1 MKENEVVTSQFV
13 SSSGNQYYTPIE
25 YEYSEENKCFIPKLG
40 KKINR
45 YEMIQASK
53 PSCDINYIV
62 KRALAGDATALNVKV
77 PTYADVSEM
86 PDNLND
92 LHNLNTNAIN
102 QFYQLDPNLRKAF
115 NNNVDVFAA
124 SLENGTFNDV
134 IANFVKSQEK
144 TESSESE
151 AN

>member
-1 MKENEVVTSQFV
+1 MEKESIGV
-13 SSSGNQYYTPIE
+13 SSSGTKYYTPIE
-25 YEYSEENKCFIPKLG
+25 YIYSEEDKCFIPKEG
-40 KKINR
+40 KKVNR

-62 KRALAGDATALNVKV
+62 KRALAGDMTALNVKA

-92 LHNLNTNAIN
+92 LHNLNVGVIN

-115 NNNVDVFAA
+115 NNDVDVFAA
-124 SLENGTFNDV
+124 SLENGNFNDV
-134 IANFVKSQEK
+134 ISNFVKSQEK
-144 TESSESE
+144 TEPVESE
-151 AN
+151 GTK

>member
-1 MKENEVVTSQFV
+1 MSETKFI
-13 SSSGNQYYTPIE
+13 SSSGSKFYVPIE
-25 YEYSEENKCFIPKLG
+25 YVYDEKVNCFIPKDG

-92 LHNLNTNAIN
+92 LHNLNTIAIN
-102 QFYQLDPNLRKAF
+102 QFYKLDPNLRKAF
-115 NNNVDVFAA
+115 NNDVNVFASA
-124 SLENGTFNDV
+124 LDDGSYNDV

-144 TESSESE
+144 TESNESE
-151 AN
+151 AK

>member
-1 MKENEVVTSQFV
+1 MEKNNVGV
-13 SSSGNQYYTPIE
+13 SSSGTKFYTPLE
-25 YEYSEENKCFIPKLG
+25 YVYSEEDKCFIPKEG

-62 KRALAGDATALNVKV
+62 KRALAGDSTALNVKT
-77 PTYADVSEM
+77 PTYADVSDM

-92 LHNLNTNAIN
+92 LHSLNVGVVN

-115 NNNVDVFAA
+115 NNDVDSFAA

-134 IANFVKSQEK
+134 ISNFVKSQEK
-144 TESSESE
+144 TESVESE